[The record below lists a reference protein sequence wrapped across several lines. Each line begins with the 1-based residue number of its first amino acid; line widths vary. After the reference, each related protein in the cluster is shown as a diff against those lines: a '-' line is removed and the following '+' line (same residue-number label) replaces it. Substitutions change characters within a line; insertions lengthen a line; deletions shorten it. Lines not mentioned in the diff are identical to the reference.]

1 MYANPAEAY
10 KSTNQATMS
19 GREIEAAVLSKAA
32 LKLKECQNNWDADN
46 RNQKLDDALKFNQ
59 RIWSILQ
66 AELAKEDNPLPM
78 QLKRDLISLSVFI
91 DRRILETLA
100 YPSPEKLSIIIDINN
115 NIAAGLRGSPINEP
129 KLAVAEQPQP
139 PAYE

>member
-10 KSTNQATMS
+10 KSTDQATMS
-19 GREIEAAVLSKAA
+19 GREIEATVLSKAA

-46 RNQKLDDALKFNQ
+46 RDQKLDDALKFNQ

-115 NIAAGLRGSPINEP
+115 NIAAGLRGSPVNEP
-129 KLAVAEQPQP
+129 KLAITEQPQP
-139 PAYE
+139 AA